1 MRTINIA
8 LIKLILNKQGVSIC
22 MQFMCFGTGFGGGHF
37 GSIKAE
43 YFIELCRVSEL
54 YLASCSQEMNI

>member
-1 MRTINIA
+1 M
-8 LIKLILNKQGVSIC
+8 C

-43 YFIELCRVSEL
+43 YFIELYRVSGL
-54 YLASCSQEMNI
+54 YLYSCSQEMNI